1 MALTLLASV
10 AGALLLVALV
20 VRAVVGRRW
29 DTSAIETQT
38 AAMSDFLSQRAGVL
52 VATDELDAFLER
64 QQHPVAHY
72 YSENAYKWAKRLLS
86 ARLPAAI
93 VGYGRTCAERLHHHN
108 LEEWER
114 RATAALIDEVLHA
127 APETKYVSFSE
138 LAGAQEGTKGEAWRK
153 LHIPE
158 SLHEYGLDVKE
169 AQALGGQ
176 IAGCLEEE
184 RTVWNRKA
192 RQANLDAHEN
202 LFDNLETHPLTEAQ
216 RTAVVTDED
225 ATLVLAGAGTGKTS
239 VITAKVCYLLNSGLA
254 AADEILVMAYN
265 RKAAEELQERVG
277 QAVSG
282 NAPRISTFH
291 AAGLSILKQ
300 SGLGDKKV
308 AEWTNGAG
316 LVSWIQRSLE
326 TMLRDEGFR
335 QTAAAFVTMF
345 GYKTYAGADKG
356 GEFGTLQGWKVK
368 SRQEQSI
375 SNWLYLNG
383 YWADYERPYAEAAVS
398 YEPDWSLGRRTYLE
412 HFGVDR
418 HGNTRPDI
426 DARQYNEDMVW
437 KRQLHAQQRTRL
449 LETYSY
455 QFTERTWQAA
465 LQSQMESVPRRKK
478 PIDTE
483 RLLGAL
489 GRQVATS
496 AGHCAAFLTLMKN
509 SGMTLEQVA
518 SRLHADS
525 LMAYRDECFLNV
537 FQHLYEWYENELAR
551 TNSIDFADMCNM
563 ATDATRDGS
572 FRSPFKYV
580 LVDEFQ
586 DITRARADMVRSLL
600 QSKRYSRLF
609 AVGDD
614 WQSIYRFS
622 GAEIAVMASEFDDYF
637 GRTEVC
643 ELDRSFR
650 YTPSIGRVAEKF
662 VMRNPVQLP
671 KTVHAMRDDDQ
682 PGVVTQPY
690 VFKLSD
696 DRANVPQLTD
706 ALALVADEIDVDI
719 RRRGENDAT
728 VLALGRQN
736 FRADDAELLNPSMA
750 SVEFQTIHSS
760 KGLEADYV
768 VVLGLTSGFRSFPS
782 DMVDDPILELTRTAK
797 PEMQYGEERRLFYV
811 ALTRAKRRVW
821 LMLDANE
828 PSPFA
833 HEIADI
839 GVAQGDVRC

>member
-1 MALTLLASV
+1 MALIFLASA

-20 VRAVVGRRW
+20 ARAVVGRRW
-29 DTSAIETQT
+29 DTSAIEAQT

-52 VATDELDAFLER
+52 VATDEFDAFLER
-64 QQHPVAHY
+64 QQRPVAHY

-93 VGYGRTCAERLHHHN
+93 AGYDGTCAGRLHRHN
-108 LEEWER
+108 LEAWKQL
-114 RATAALIDEVLHA
+114 ATAALIDEVLHA

-138 LAGAQEGTKGEAWRK
+138 LAGAKEGPKGEAWRK

-169 AQALGGQ
+169 AQALGGR
-176 IAGCLEEE
+176 IADCLEEE

-192 RQANLDAHEN
+192 RQANLDAYEN

-265 RKAAEELQERVG
+265 RKAAAELQERVG

-291 AAGLSILKQ
+291 AAGLSILKE
-300 SGLGDKKV
+300 SGLGDKKF

-316 LVSWIQRSLE
+316 LVSWMKRSLE

-335 QTAAAFVTMF
+335 QTATAFVTMF
-345 GYKTYAGADKG
+345 GYKTYTGADQG

-368 SRQEQSI
+368 SRQEQSV

-383 YWADYERPYAEAAVS
+383 YWAEYERPYAEAAVS
-398 YEPDWSLGRRTYLE
+398 YKPDWSLGRRIYLE

-418 HGNTRPDI
+418 DGDTRPDI
-426 DARQYNEDMVW
+426 NARQYNEEMVW
-437 KRQLHAQQRTRL
+437 KRQLHADQRTRL
-449 LETYSY
+449 LETFSF

-478 PIDTE
+478 LIDAE
-483 RLLGAL
+483 RILGLL
-489 GRQVATS
+489 GRQVAKS
-496 AGHCAAFLTLMKN
+496 AEHCATFLTLMKN
-509 SGMTLEQVA
+509 SGMTLDQVN
-518 SRLHADS
+518 SRRHVDN
-525 LMAYRDECFLNV
+525 LMASRDECFMSV
-537 FQHLYEWYENELAR
+537 FRYLHEWYENELAR
-551 TNSIDFADMCNM
+551 TNSIDFADMCNL
-563 ATDATRDGS
+563 ATGATRDGS

-586 DITRARADMVRSLL
+586 DITRARADMVKSLL

-622 GAEIAVMASEFDDYF
+622 GAEVAVMTSEFGDYF
-637 GRTEVC
+637 GKTEVC
-643 ELDRSFR
+643 ELDCSFR
-650 YTPSIGRVAEKF
+650 YTPAIGRVAEKF
-662 VMRNPVQLP
+662 VMRNPIQLP
-671 KTVHAMRDDDQ
+671 KTVHTVRDEDQ

-690 VFKLSD
+690 VFKPSD
-696 DRANVPQLTD
+696 GQPDAPQLAD
-706 ALALVADEIDVDI
+706 ALALVADEIDADI
-719 RRRGENDAT
+719 RRRGENGAT
-728 VLALGRQN
+728 VLALGRQKL
-736 FRADDAELLNPSMA
+736 RADDAKLLNPSMA
-750 SVEFQTIHSS
+750 SVGFQTIHSS

-768 VVLGLTSGFRSFPS
+768 VVLGLTAGFMSFPS
-782 DMVDDPILELTRTAK
+782 DMVDDPILELTRTAE
-797 PEMQYGEERRLFYV
+797 PEMQHGEERRLFYV